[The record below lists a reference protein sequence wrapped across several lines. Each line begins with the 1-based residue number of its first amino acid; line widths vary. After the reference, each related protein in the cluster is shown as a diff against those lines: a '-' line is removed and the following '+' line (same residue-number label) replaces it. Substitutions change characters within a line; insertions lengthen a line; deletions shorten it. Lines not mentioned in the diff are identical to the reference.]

1 MLLNIATNTSNLTN
15 ELYRRFKAFHLILW
29 KKGNM
34 LEKNNNYFSD
44 IRWDIINLIPA
55 GKNRI
60 LEIGCGTGNTGK
72 TLKEEGKAIE
82 VTGVEKIVP
91 IAESARKNL
100 DKVVTADI
108 ETLELPFTQ
117 EYFDYVIMADV
128 LEHLYDPW
136 GTLDRLRKYM
146 KKGGHIIASIPNIR
160 HWRIVWGLV
169 FKGDW
174 NYNRAG
180 LLDDTHI
187 RFFTKKTMMKL
198 FQSKGFTIHL
208 ITPRFKLEPANRYNI
223 LNNLTLRLLEEFW
236 AEQYI
241 IMAKKN
247 D

>member
-15 ELYRRFKAFHLILW
+15 ELYSGFKAFHLILW

-44 IRWDIINLIPA
+44 IRWDIINLIPV
-55 GKNRI
+55 GKNKI

-72 TLKEEGKAIE
+72 VLKEQGKAVE
-82 VTGVEKIVP
+82 VIGIEKIP
-91 IAESARKNL
+91 YAAESARENL
-100 DKVVTADI
+100 NAVITADI
-108 ETLELPFTQ
+108 ETLKMPFDKGC
-117 EYFDYVIMADV
+117 FDYIIAADI
-128 LEHLYDPW
+128 LEHLYNPW
-136 GTLDRLRKYM
+136 LTISNLKAYT
-146 KKGGHIIASIPNIR
+146 KKDGFVIASLPNIR
-160 HWRIVWGLV
+160 NWRIVWGLI

-174 NYNRAG
+174 NYSNAG

-198 FQSKGFTIHL
+198 FQSEGFTIHL
-208 ITPRFKLEPANRYNI
+208 ITPRFRLEPANRYNI
-223 LNNLTLRLLEEFW
+223 LNNLTLHLLEEFW

-241 IMAKKN
+241 IMARKN